1 MTTDRPQTICLDDYT
16 PPAFLIDNTEL
27 RFVLGEKITQ
37 VRSILSVRRNPQAT
51 TDRTPLT
58 LNGEQ
63 LQLVSIKLDG
73 ESLSRDQFRIKS
85 EFITILRVPARFQL
99 EIETQI
105 KPQENTALEGLYQ
118 SSGNFCT
125 QCEAEGFRKIT
136 YFLDRPD
143 VMSKFTT
150 MIVADKDRYPA
161 LLANGNLI
169 DSGDMNGNQ
178 HFATWQDPFP
188 KPCYLFALVAGN
200 LVCKEDVYV
209 TRSGRHVMLRIYVQE
224 HNIDKCDHAM
234 RALKKAMR
242 WDEAT
247 FGLEYDLDIYM
258 IVAVD
263 DFNMGAMEN
272 KGLNIF
278 NSKFVLARPETATDS
293 DYAGIEGV
301 IAHEYF
307 HNWTGNRVTCRDWF
321 QLSLKEGLTVFRDQ
335 EFTADMTSRPVKRIE
350 DVRLLRTHQ
359 FPEDSSPMAHPVRP
373 QSYIEINNFYTVTV
387 YDKGAELVRM
397 YQTLFGR
404 EGFRK
409 GLSLYLQRHDGRA
422 VTIDDFAAA
431 MADTNHYDLT
441 QFKRWYTQAGTPVV
455 TVTGRWD
462 SEDSTYTLTASQS
475 CPPTPGQAHKEPFDI
490 PLKVGLL
497 GADDGTDIPL
507 QFEGERSAA
516 GTSRVLGVRASE
528 QSFRFVNVLEKPVPS
543 LLRDFSAPV
552 MLRYSYTDEEL
563 AFLLAFD
570 SDPFNR
576 WEAGQKLVI
585 NDLKR
590 LIGAYQ
596 QGKSLKVNETSIL
609 AFKKVLQN
617 AGLDRAYV
625 SEILVLP
632 SETYISEHFEQIDV
646 QAIHVARRTFRQ
658 SMAEILESELLQAYY
673 ENKLEGVYRYNAEDA
688 GRRKLKNLCLVYLAT
703 LEKSEYH
710 TLAREQFHDAPN
722 MTDMMGAIIALR
734 DSDCKE
740 REEIYESFHDRW
752 QNDPLVMDKWFSNQ
766 AMSSGKDTLEK
777 VRRLREHPLF
787 SIRNP
792 NRVRAVIGAFA
803 HSNPLHFHR
812 ADGAGYAFVAEQVLV
827 LDRLNPQV
835 AARLAK
841 AFSRWKKYDP
851 ARQSLMQ
858 QQLKHIASSK
868 GISRDLYE
876 VVTKSLI

>member
-1 MTTDRPQTICLDDYT
+1 MTTDKPQTNYLDAYT
-16 PPAFLIDNTEL
+16 PPAFFIDNTEL
-27 RFVLGEKITQ
+27 CFDLGEEFTR
-37 VRSILSVRRNPQAT
+37 VRSILSVRRNPETT
-51 TDRTPLT
+51 TDRTPLK

-73 ESLSRDQFRIKS
+73 EFLSSDQFQINS
-85 EFITILRVPARFQL
+85 EDITIPRVPDHFQL

-150 MIVADKDRYPA
+150 MIVADKVHYPT

-169 DSGDMNGNQ
+169 DSGNLDGNQ

-200 LVCKEDVYV
+200 LVCKEGVYV
-209 TRSGRHVMLRIYVQE
+209 IRSGRHVTLKIYVQE

-242 WDEAT
+242 WDEET

-278 NSKFVLARPETATDS
+278 NSKYVLARPETATDS
-293 DYAGIEGV
+293 DYAGIEEV

-335 EFTADMTSRPVKRIE
+335 EYTADMTSRPVKRIG

-359 FPEDSSPMAHPVRP
+359 FPEDSSPIAHPVRP

-404 EGFRK
+404 EGFRE
-409 GLSLYLQRHDGRA
+409 GMSLYLQRHDGQA
-422 VTIDDFAAA
+422 VTVDDFADA
-431 MADTNHYDLT
+431 MADTNHYELT
-441 QFKRWYTQAGTPVV
+441 QFKRWYNQAGTPMV

-462 SEDSTYTLTASQS
+462 SEDNSYTLTATQS

-497 GADDGTDIPL
+497 AADGTDIPL
-507 QFEGERSAA
+507 QLEGEQSAA
-516 GTSRVLGVRASE
+516 GTSRVLGVRTSE
-528 QSFRFVNVLEKPVPS
+528 QSFTFVNVFEKPVPS

-552 MLRYSYTDEEL
+552 ILRYRYTDEEL
-563 AFLLAFD
+563 AFLLTFD
-570 SDPFNR
+570 SDHFNR

-585 NDLKR
+585 NYLKR
-590 LIGAYQ
+590 MIGAYQ
-596 QGKSLKVNETSIL
+596 QGKSLKVDETSIL

-617 AGLDRAYV
+617 RDLDRALV

-632 SETYISEHFEQIDV
+632 SETYVSEHFEQIDV
-646 QAIHVARRTFRQ
+646 DAIHVARRTFRQ
-658 SMAEILESELLQAYY
+658 SLAEFLETELLQTYH
-673 ENKLEGVYRYNAEDA
+673 ENKLQGAYRYNAEDA
-688 GRRKLKNLCLVYLAT
+688 GHRKLKNLCLAYLAT
-703 LEKSEYH
+703 LGKSEYH
-710 TLAREQFHDAPN
+710 VLAWEQYRDTHN
-722 MTDMMGAIIALR
+722 MTDMMGAMIALR

-766 AMSSGKDTLEK
+766 AMSSREDTLEM
-777 VRRLREHPLF
+777 VRRLMEHPLF
-787 SIRNP
+787 AIRNP
-792 NRVRAVIGAFA
+792 NRVRALIGAFA

-812 ADGAGYAFVAEQVLV
+812 ADGAGYAFVADQVLV

-858 QQLKHIASSK
+858 QQLIRIASRK
-868 GISRDLYE
+868 EISRDLYE
-876 VVTKSLI
+876 VITKSLI

>member
-1 MTTDRPQTICLDDYT
+1 MTTDRPQTIYLDDYT
-16 PPAFLIDNTEL
+16 PPDFLIDNTEL
-27 RFVLGEKITQ
+27 HFVLGEEVTQ
-37 VRSILSVRRNPQAT
+37 VRSTLSVRRNPEKT
-51 TDRTPLT
+51 TERPPLK

-73 ESLSRDQFRIKS
+73 ESLSHDQFQTNA
-85 EFITILRVPARFQL
+85 EDITIPHVPAHFQL
-99 EIETQI
+99 DIEARI

-150 MIVADKDRYPA
+150 TIVADKVHYPA

-169 DSGDMNGNQ
+169 DSGDLDGNQ

-200 LVCKEDVYV
+200 LICKEDVYV
-209 TRSGRHVMLRIYVQE
+209 TRSGRPVTLKIYVQE

-234 RALKKAMR
+234 HALKKAMR

-278 NSKFVLARPETATDS
+278 NSKYVLARPETATDS
-293 DYAGIEGV
+293 DYAHIEGV

-373 QSYIEINNFYTVTV
+373 PSYIEINNFYTMTV
-387 YDKGAELVRM
+387 YEKGAELVRM

-409 GLSLYLQRHDGRA
+409 GLSLYLERHDGQA

-431 MADTNHYDLT
+431 MADTNHYDLA

-462 SEDSTYTLTASQS
+462 SEDNSYTLFISQS
-475 CPPTPGQAHKEPFDI
+475 CPPTPGQAHKAPFDL

-497 GADDGTDIPL
+497 AAEGTDIPL
-507 QFEGERSAA
+507 QLEGERSAA
-516 GTSRVLGVRASE
+516 ATSRVLGVRASE
-528 QSFRFVNVLEKPVPS
+528 QRFKFVNVREKPVPS

-552 MLRYSYTDEEL
+552 ILRYRYTDEEL
-563 AFLLAFD
+563 AFLLTFD
-570 SDPFNR
+570 SDQFNR

-590 LIGAYQ
+590 LIAAYQ
-596 QGKSLKVNETSIL
+596 QGKSLKIDETSIL
-609 AFKKVLQN
+609 AFKKVLQDT
-617 AGLDRAYV
+617 ALDRAYV

-632 SETYISEHFEQIDV
+632 SETYISELFETIDV
-646 QAIHVARRTFRQ
+646 QAIYVARRTFRQ
-658 SMAEILESELLQAYY
+658 SMAEILESELLQTYH
-673 ENKLEGVYRYNAEDA
+673 ENKLEGAYRYSAEDA
-688 GRRKLKNLCLVYLAT
+688 GHRKLKNLCLAYLAT
-703 LEKSEYH
+703 LGKSEYH
-710 TLAREQFHDAPN
+710 ALARQQYVDTQN
-722 MTDMMGAIIALR
+722 MTDMMGAMMALR

-766 AMSSGKDTLEK
+766 AMSSRNNTLET
-777 VRRLREHPLF
+777 VRQLMEHPLF

-792 NRVRAVIGAFA
+792 NRVRALIGAFA
-803 HSNPLHFHR
+803 HSNPIHFHR

-827 LDRLNPQV
+827 LDRLNPQI

-851 ARQSLMQ
+851 TRQSCMQ
-858 QQLKHIASSK
+858 QQLKQLASSK
-868 GISRDLYE
+868 EISRDLYE

>member
-1 MTTDRPQTICLDDYT
+1 MPKDSPQTIYLNDYL
-16 PPAFLIDNTEL
+16 PPPFLIDNTEL
-27 RFVLGEKITQ
+27 RFILGEAVTE
-37 VRSILSVRRNPQAT
+37 VRSILTVRRNPQAT
-51 TDRTPLT
+51 TDRRALR

-63 LQLVSIKLDG
+63 LQLVSVKLDG
-73 ESLSRDQFRIKS
+73 ESLNGDRFSVNSQ
-85 EFITILRVPARFQL
+85 FITIPHVPDHFQL
-99 EIETQI
+99 EIETRI
-105 KPQENTALEGLYQ
+105 KPQENTALEGLYKT
-118 SSGNFCT
+118 SGNFCT

-150 MIVADKDRYPA
+150 TVIADKVRYPA
-161 LLANGNLI
+161 LLSNGNLI
-169 DSGDMNGNQ
+169 GHGDSDGNQ

-200 LVCKEDVYV
+200 LVCKEDAYV
-209 TRSGRHVMLRIYVQE
+209 TQSGRHVALKIYVQE
-224 HNIDKCDHAM
+224 HNIDKCNHAM
-234 RALKKAMR
+234 RSLKQAMR

-278 NSKFVLARPETATDS
+278 NSKYVLARPETATDS

-350 DVRLLRTHQ
+350 DVRMLRTHQ

-387 YDKGAELVRM
+387 YEKGAELVRM

-404 EGFRK
+404 EGFRN
-409 GLSLYLQRHDGRA
+409 GLSSYLQRHDGQA

-431 MADTNHYDLT
+431 MAGANHYDLT
-441 QFKRWYTQAGTPVV
+441 QFKRWYNQAGTPVV
-455 TVTGRWD
+455 TVTGQWD
-462 SEDSTYTLTASQS
+462 SEDNSYTLIVSQN
-475 CPPTPGQAHKEPFDI
+475 CPPTPDQAHKEPFYI

-497 GADDGTDIPL
+497 AADGADIPL
-507 QFEGERSAA
+507 QLEDELSAA
-516 GTSRVLGVRASE
+516 GTSRVLNVRASE
-528 QSFRFVNVLEKPVPS
+528 QSFRFVNVYEKPVPS

-552 MLRYSYTDEEL
+552 ILRYSYTDEEL

-570 SDPFNR
+570 SDQYNR

-585 NDLKR
+585 NHLKR

-596 QGKSLKVNETSIL
+596 QGKSLKVKETSIL
-609 AFKKVLQN
+609 AFKKVLQD
-617 AGLDRAYV
+617 ADLDRVYV

-632 SETYISEHFEQIDV
+632 SETYISEQVEQIDV
-646 QAIHVARRTFRQ
+646 DAIHEARCTFRQ
-658 SMAEILESELLQAYY
+658 SLAEILEPDLLQTYH
-673 ENKLEGVYRYNAEDA
+673 ENELHGAYRYNAEDA
-688 GRRKLKNLCLVYLAT
+688 GHRKLKNLCLAYLAT
-703 LEKSEYH
+703 LGKPEYH
-710 TLAREQFHDAPN
+710 ALALQQYSDTNN
-722 MTDMMGAIIALR
+722 MTDMMGAMLALR
-734 DSDCKE
+734 DSNCKE
-740 REEIYESFHDRW
+740 REEIHESFHERW
-752 QNDPLVMDKWFSNQ
+752 QNDQLVLDKWFSNQ
-766 AMSSGKDTLEK
+766 AMASRKDTLEK
-777 VRRLREHPLF
+777 VRLLMEHPRF
-787 SIRNP
+787 SIQNP
-792 NRVRAVIGAFA
+792 NRVRALIGAFA
-803 HSNPLHFHR
+803 HGNPIQFHR
-812 ADGAGYAFVAEQVLV
+812 ADGAGYAFVAERVLV

-851 ARQSLMQ
+851 ARQLLMQ

-868 GISRDLYE
+868 EISKDLYE

>member
-1 MTTDRPQTICLDDYT
+1 MTTHRPQTIYLDDYT

-27 RFVLGEKITQ
+27 RFVLGEEDTQ
-37 VRSILSVRRNPQAT
+37 VHSILSVRRNPEMT
-51 TDRTPLT
+51 TDRKPLK

-73 ESLSRDQFRIKS
+73 ESLSREQFQINS
-85 EFITILRVPARFQL
+85 EAITIPRVPAHFQL
-99 EIETQI
+99 EIETRI

-150 MIVADKDRYPA
+150 KIVADKVHYPA

-169 DSGDMNGNQ
+169 DSGDLDGNQ

-209 TRSGRHVMLRIYVQE
+209 TRSGRHVTLKIYVQE

-242 WDEAT
+242 WDEVT

-278 NSKFVLARPETATDS
+278 NSKYVLARPETATDS

-387 YDKGAELVRM
+387 YEKGAELVRM

-404 EGFRK
+404 EGLRK
-409 GLSLYLQRHDGRA
+409 GLRLYLQRHDGQA

-431 MADTNHYDLT
+431 MADTNHYELT
-441 QFKRWYTQAGTPVV
+441 QFKRWYNQAGTPVV

-462 SEDSTYTLTASQS
+462 SEDNSYTLTASQS
-475 CPPTPGQAHKEPFDI
+475 CPPTPDQAHKEPFDI

-497 GADDGTDIPL
+497 AADGTDIPL
-507 QFEGERSAA
+507 QLEGEQSAA

-528 QSFRFVNVLEKPVPS
+528 QGFKFVNVFEKPVPS

-552 MLRYSYTDEEL
+552 ILRYRYTDEEL

-570 SDPFNR
+570 NDQFNR
-576 WEAGQKLVI
+576 WEAGQKLVT
-585 NDLKR
+585 NQLKQ

-596 QGKSLKVNETSIL
+596 QGKSLIVDEISLL

-617 AGLDRAYV
+617 TDLGKAFV

-632 SETYISEHFEQIDV
+632 SETYLSEHFEQIDV
-646 QAIHVARRTFRQ
+646 DAIHVARRTLRQ
-658 SMAEILESELLQAYY
+658 SLAEFLETELLQTYH
-673 ENKLEGVYRYNAEDA
+673 ENQLEGAYRYNAEDA
-688 GRRKLKNLCLVYLAT
+688 GHRKLKNLCLAYLAS
-703 LEKSEYH
+703 LGKSEYH
-710 TLAREQFHDAPN
+710 VLAREQYRDTPN
-722 MTDMMGAIIALR
+722 MTDMMGAMIALR

-752 QNDPLVMDKWFSNQ
+752 QNDSLVMDKWFSTQ
-766 AMSSGKDTLEK
+766 AMSSRKDTLEK
-777 VRRLREHPLF
+777 VRRLMGHPLF

-792 NRVRAVIGAFA
+792 NKVRALIGAFA

-812 ADGAGYAFVAEQVLV
+812 ADGAGYALVAEQVLV

-858 QQLKHIASSK
+858 QQLTRIAFSK
-868 GISRDLYE
+868 EISRDLYE
-876 VVTKSLI
+876 VVNKSLI